1 MKQLIFIDNDNE
13 TCTKRDTNLIHIFME
28 NSVSENHL
36 SNLKTISDFHKLSRD
51 KMFEILF
58 DKNNFIITSSAF
70 TKTHYNSHSQLI
82 GLLRTASNSQ
92 ITNMCYVDVSYYL
105 EKTLQSFIT
114 AYDSKNTYAV
124 MNAIETNNIIIRT
137 EDNYIST
144 YKRLRIDLK
153 GAFKSVF
160 KYEDIN
166 LNSLIEN

>member
-13 TCTKRDTNLIHIFME
+13 TCTKRDTNLIHIFMK
-28 NSVSENHL
+28 NFVSEYHL
-36 SNLKTISDFHKLSRD
+36 SNLKTISDFHTLSHD

-70 TKTHYNSHSQLI
+70 TATHYNSLGQLI
-82 GLLRTASNSQ
+82 SILKTASICN
-92 ITNMCYVDVSYYL
+92 ITDMCYVDVSCYL
-105 EKTLQSFIT
+105 ERTLQSFIT
-114 AYDSKNTYAV
+114 ASDNKNTYHI
-124 MNAIETNNIIIRT
+124 MNAIETNNNIIRT

-144 YKRLRIDLK
+144 YKRLRIELK
-153 GAFKSVF
+153 GAFKSIF